1 MPAIILC
8 LSSFPL
14 GAGGL
19 WSALSPPAFK
29 VLHDILNSVSHI
41 LKSFLGVHDCRSSI
55 FKSFTDVFQEF
66 FERGIVLPAPV
77 LASLDISLGFFI
89 PFHPAVAVA
98 LDPFTITVIVV
109 LINVEALG

>member
-66 FERGIVLPAPV
+66 FERGVVLPAP
-77 LASLDISLGFFI
+77 GFAFLI
-89 PFHPAVAVA
+89 HPAAFVA
-98 LDPFTITVIVV
+98 LDIFTITVTAISIFIVV
-109 LINVEALG
+109 ALG